1 MKAYKLTDENSRTKN
16 NTQWGENVTHSATGQ
31 GTKLCSDGWIH
42 FYKSPLLAVFMN
54 PIHGDFSNPIL
65 WECECS
71 GEMVHEPTK
80 SGCKTL
86 TTIRKVELPSVTT
99 TQRVAFGIL
108 AVKKAYKN
116 PKWNQWADN
125 WLSGKDRTDAAADA
139 AAADAAADY
148 AAYYYVAYTI
158 AAAYYAAY
166 AAHDI
171 SYTAYAAAYTAAD
184 TSINLQEIAEEA
196 MKY

>member
-16 NTQWGENVTHSATGQ
+16 NTQWGENVTHSATGR

-54 PIHGDFSNPIL
+54 PIHGAFSNPIL

-71 GEMVHEPTK
+71 GKMVHEPTK

-99 TQRVAFGIL
+99 TQQVAFGIL
-108 AVKKAYKN
+108 ASKKVYKN

-125 WLSGKDRTDAAADA
+125 WLSGKDRTDATYAAYA
-139 AAADAAADY
+139 ATAYAADAAAD
-148 AAYYYVAYTI
+148 
-158 AAAYYAAY
+158 
-166 AAHDI
+166 
-171 SYTAYAAAYTAAD
+171 AD